1 MKCAVPRWMT
11 FNVVFKPWE
20 MLWLVQNTL
29 GKLWCVDTVQ
39 LCLICG
45 ITPDVC
51 LTKALRSNLLDK
63 NIQEWQRKQVINRGF
78 GHPNSL
84 DSSGSTIK
92 VWFWPIRNCLSCLSW
107 SSPGVQSN
115 GKPAKKVGRSHCP
128 IVHRPVLITSIEY
141 WSFDL
146 CIFLKINK
154 NDVDRFQF

>member
-11 FNVVFKPWE
+11 FNVVFKSWE

-63 NIQEWQRKQVINRGF
+63 NIQEMTKKTSQVINRGF

-84 DSSGSTIK
+84 DSPVSNHNSMILTKWKWIFVLFIVKFPWGPKQRETCQESWRIALSNCPQSSSDNFNK
-92 VWFWPIRNCLSCLSW
+92 ILEFWLR
-107 SSPGVQSN
+107 
-115 GKPAKKVGRSHCP
+115 
-128 IVHRPVLITSIEY
+128 
-141 WSFDL
+141 
-146 CIFLKINK
+146 
-154 NDVDRFQF
+154 